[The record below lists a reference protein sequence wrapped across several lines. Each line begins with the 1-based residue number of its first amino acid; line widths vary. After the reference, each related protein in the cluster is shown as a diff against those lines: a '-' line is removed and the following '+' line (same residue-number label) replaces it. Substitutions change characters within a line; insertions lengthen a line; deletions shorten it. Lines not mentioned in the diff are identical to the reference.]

1 MKLIYNIIFCV
12 VLLACTTKPK
22 TDDPGTE
29 STKTVVVDTVLK
41 SAADTVRVA
50 EAKEP
55 VRQTV
60 AVVKQEKKDP
70 SKKTLRCVYQTYEE
84 GDCPHIIF
92 DCADFGSANTTSL
105 PANQAKVWNDLL
117 AFDGHGDFAMANEN
131 YVGKTFEIV
140 HDYVDVASCK
150 ASTAGKSAM
159 VKVPN
164 ILSFKL
170 IAN

>member
-1 MKLIYNIIFCV
+1 MKPSYTFV
-12 VLLACTTKPK
+12 FFAVLLACTPQSQ
-22 TDDPGTE
+22 TDNSNTE
-29 STKTVVVDTVLK
+29 STKTVVTDTVLK
-41 SAADTVRVA
+41 SVVDKVDVPAVT
-50 EAKEP
+50 EP

-60 AVVKQEKKDP
+60 PEAKQEKKDP
-70 SKKTLRCVYQTYEE
+70 SKKTLRCVYQTYEA

-117 AFDGHGDFAMANEN
+117 AFDGHGDFPMANEN

-140 HDYVDVASCK
+140 HDYVDVASCN
-150 ASTAGKSAM
+150 ASTTGESAM